1 MVPLENKYKAER
13 AQNPATYTQS
23 LTLKIRPPPLF
34 IAHWAGGFSK
44 EQHRLS
50 ALTKITIGWSD
61 SY

>member
-1 MVPLENKYKAER
+1 MYKAEK

-50 ALTKITIGWSD
+50 ALTNITIGWSD